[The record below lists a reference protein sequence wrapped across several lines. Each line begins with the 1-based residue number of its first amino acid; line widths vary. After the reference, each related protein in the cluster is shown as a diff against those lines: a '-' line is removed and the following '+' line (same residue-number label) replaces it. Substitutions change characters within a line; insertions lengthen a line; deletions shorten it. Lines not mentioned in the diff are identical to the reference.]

1 MPHRT
6 KDLQAEI
13 LRLNRIIAQIE
24 MKPPQERA
32 AWSATLADLHAER
45 ATLDRRIAL
54 RRREA
59 SKPVVDFSV
68 WREDG
73 GAAAAFGLRRRPA
86 GPGPRQAR

>member
-32 AWSATLADLHAER
+32 AWSTTLADLHAER
-45 ATLDRRIAL
+45 AALDRRIAL
-54 RRREA
+54 RRQEA
-59 SKPVVDFSV
+59 SKPVVDFSI

-73 GAAAAFGLRRRPA
+73 KAPLSMRRRPPTGD
-86 GPGPRQAR
+86 GPQQAR